1 MGANEGMC
9 VYMFIYA
16 HIHEAG
22 REGCDRRENCFLLFM
37 SNRTVVSRLLG
48 GVCVCVEEGACGCVV
63 VRVCVRTRVGVRVCN
78 ASCALSSRECF
89 LFSMECVLSS
99 TRICL
104 GLNTPSLSHTEGM
117 WGQQA
122 GCTCVAM
129 GAGGGA
135 PPRMSSEAVFT

>member
-78 ASCALSSRECF
+78 AALCPPGNVFSSLWNVFCPLRE
-89 LFSMECVLSS
+89 SV
-99 TRICL
+99 
-104 GLNTPSLSHTEGM
+104 
-117 WGQQA
+117 WD
-122 GCTCVAM
+122 
-129 GAGGGA
+129 
-135 PPRMSSEAVFT
+135 